1 MKKIFSLL
9 VCLFLSLTC
18 VFGLSACGRQG
29 NGNAVNLVAI
39 DANSVGVRSD
49 IEYFVV
55 PEPAASAKAKAT
67 GLNFVGSLQSLYGGE
82 NGYPQAVVVAKN
94 SLLETQFLSD
104 FISRLSTSCEW
115 LMSEDNSVKAIVDA
129 IQGHLP
135 SGLTPSITTNNLTKS
150 VIENC
155 GIKFASAIDSKDDIL
170 TFMEKFNSISE
181 NSFGMPDDGFFY
193 EGTGGTADY
202 TQKISVYAPD
212 GAPALGIAK
221 LMAEN
226 SLDNAEYHIIDPN
239 TVQTVVGGADPKADI
254 CVLPV
259 NLAVKLLGNAQNY
272 KLIGTLTHGNLYILS
287 KNGNQID
294 GDNLNRLIG
303 KTVGVVNL
311 AQVPGLTF
319 KLILK
324 NYGIEFIEPYND

>member
-1 MKKIFSLL
+1 MKKILIVFI
-9 VCLFLSLTC
+9 CLFISLIC
-18 VFGLSACGRQG
+18 VFGLSACGG
-29 NGNAVNLVAI
+29 EKGEEAVNLVAI

-94 SLLETQFLSD
+94 SLLETKFLND
-104 FISRLSTSCEW
+104 FIARLSTSYEW
-115 LMSEDNSVKAIVDA
+115 LMSWDNSIETIVDA
-129 IQGHLP
+129 IQGHLT
-135 SGLTPSITTNNLTKS
+135 SGLTPSITTNNLTKA

-155 GIKFASAIDSKDDIL
+155 GIKFVSAVDSKDDIL
-170 TFMEKFNSISE
+170 TFMGKFNSISE
-181 NSFGMPDDGFFY
+181 NSFGMPKDEFFY
-193 EGTGGTADY
+193 EGTGGNDEY

-212 GAPALGIAK
+212 GAPALGISK

-259 NLAVKLLGNAQNY
+259 NLAVKLLGNALNY

-287 KNGNQID
+287 KNDTQIN
-294 GDNLNRLIG
+294 GDNLNSLIG